1 MTDRS
6 FLLLTPTKPPLP
18 ARIFG
23 WLMLASLA
31 VTVAVAPSEG
41 APVRLRVGFT
51 PWENPQDMTR
61 MAMPM
66 VELLGKATGT
76 RVEPFLASDYAGV
89 IQALQAKQVDIAFL
103 PPAAFVL
110 AEKRAGARV
119 ILKSLF
125 KGQSRYYSAIF
136 TRNDGAARTLAD
148 LRGKRMAFVD
158 PTSTSGS
165 LFPRLLLKQAGVDP
179 ERGLGRVMYAG
190 SHDAVVM
197 AVLHG
202 KVDAGA
208 AYSNDEKGE
217 RAAWTQVLK
226 TPEERRRIRVLAVSR
241 PIPADTISVRP
252 DLDPRVVDQVKRAL
266 IDLSA
271 TPEGRARIHEIYRV
285 DGFTTASS
293 QEYEPVREVFREVGL
308 RIK

>member
-1 MTDRS
+1 MS
-6 FLLLTPTKPPLP
+6 SKPPFRKVL
-18 ARIFG
+18 
-23 WLMLASLA
+23 LMLGVLSLA
-31 VTVAVAPSEG
+31 TGLQAVPEAACAAPT
-41 APVRLRVGFT
+41 ARLRVGFT
-51 PWENPQDMTR
+51 PWENPQDMAR
-61 MAMPM
+61 MATPM
-66 VELLGKATGT
+66 VELLGKATGA

-89 IQALQAKQVDIAFL
+89 IQALQARQVDIAFL

-110 AEKRAGARV
+110 AEKRAGAKV

-125 KGQSRYYSAIF
+125 KGQSRYYAAIF
-136 TRNDGAARTLAD
+136 TRRDSAIRQIAD

-165 LFPRLLLKQAGVDP
+165 LFPRLMLKQSGIDP

-197 AVLHG
+197 AVLRG

-208 AYSNDEKGE
+208 AYSNDDKGS

-226 TPEERRRIRVLAVSR
+226 TPEEQRSIRVLAVSR

-252 DLDPRVVDQVKRAL
+252 DLDPVLVDRVKRAL

-271 TPEGRARIHEIYRV
+271 SPEGRARIHEIYRV
-285 DGFTTASS
+285 DGFTTATS

-308 RIK
+308 KIN